1 MTTEVDKEFYRL
13 AVVEIN
19 HRVGA
24 SGIGR
29 PFTRK
34 EAYIKLAEFI
44 FLKGVTLGTACK
56 QLGID
61 RSSLYSRDFHFLRFR
76 ELPPTSNQGNKGKKR
91 YDTITK
97 VSLATRLVQGESY
110 QSITVETGIPYAT
123 LSKWVIQYK
132 AGLFTLDNAAGFKTK

>member
-1 MTTEVDKEFYRL
+1 MVTNVDKEFYRL
-13 AVVEIN
+13 AVAEIN
-19 HRVGA
+19 HRA
-24 SGIGR
+24 ATKSHGR

-44 FLKGVTLGTACK
+44 FMKGVTLGTACK

-61 RSSLYSRDFHFLRFR
+61 RSSLYSRNFHFIRFR
-76 ELPPTSNQGNKGKKR
+76 ELPPTCNQGNKGKKR

-97 VSLATRLVQGESY
+97 VSLASRLVHGESY